1 MNTPKL
7 FKYILYD
14 DSEKTVEETVDNN
27 AQDDNGDTALMK
39 AMKSREIGLAQKLL
53 QDPNLNPNKKNK
65 QGRTALMLLCSQD
78 IPMYAYKDESRLLL
92 ELAQLLLSKGADI
105 NMRDNN
111 GYTAVMLAAEN
122 AHSLLFKHFMETN
135 RVSDI
140 NESSFPSFIGVG
152 AKTTLEI
159 AKNSKTKDY
168 SSEVYTKDKNWSTIE
183 ERDKKSVYL
192 YRQDYIV
199 STLEK
204 ALKPAPPAADGNIK
218 RKKRSAKKRKY

>member
-1 MNTPKL
+1 MTSKL
-7 FKYILYD
+7 FKYVLYGI
-14 DSEKTVEETVDNN
+14 ETTVDNN
-27 AQDDNGDTALMK
+27 AQDDNGDTELMR
-39 AMKSREIGLAQKLL
+39 AMKSRNIGLAQKLIA
-53 QDPNLNPNKKNK
+53 DPNLNPNKKNK

-140 NESSFPSFIGVG
+140 NESSFPSLFVG

-159 AKNSKTKDY
+159 AKNSNTEKY
-168 SSEVYTKDKNWSTIE
+168 SSEVYTNEKYYSTTE
-183 ERDKKSVYL
+183 ERDEKSVYL
-192 YRQDYIV
+192 DRKNYIV
-199 STLEK
+199 KSLEK
-204 ALKPAPPAADGNIK
+204 ALNPAPPADGNTK
-218 RKKRSAKKRKY
+218 RKKRSANKRKY